1 MNLQE
6 FLETLADLVWGP
18 PMLILTVGT
27 GLFLTIRLRGL
38 QFRKLWSSLYL
49 ALVTRRE
56 TGAQGDVTHFQA
68 LMTALSA
75 TVGTGN
81 IAGVAT
87 AIVSGGPGA
96 LFWMWVTGLVGMA
109 TKFAEALLGV
119 KYRIRGPRGEMSGG
133 PMFYLSR
140 GFNQPVLAALY
151 AFLAAFTL
159 TVGGNMTQSHSIA
172 DAMQAGL
179 GVPTLWTGVITAAAT
194 AVVILGG
201 IRSIARAAS
210 ALVPTMIVIYCL
222 AGGLALA
229 LHWQAIPSILAE
241 ILEGAFSP
249 TAAVGGFAGAAL
261 LKTIR
266 YGVARGV
273 NSNESGMGTAGIAA
287 AAAQTRH
294 PVTQALV
301 SMTQTFIDT
310 LVVCSVTGFIIL
322 GTGAWKSGASGAA
335 LTAAAFPGGTSL
347 VAARGCDRR
356 LDAAPFRLFHHP
368 GQQLLCGEGPGIPVR
383 PRSLRTLL
391 PLDLGLPHLSGL
403 HALPGDGVD
412 VSGRD
417 RRQHGPANLIGL
429 LGLSGIVLA
438 ETRDYFAVQR

>member
-18 PMLILTVGT
+18 PMLVLTVGT

-38 QFRKLWSSLYL
+38 QFRKLWPSLYL

-151 AFLAAFTL
+151 AFL
-159 TVGGNMTQSHSIA
+159 QPSPS
-172 DAMQAGL
+172 
-179 GVPTLWTGVITAAAT
+179 PSAAT
-194 AVVILGG
+194 
-201 IRSIARAAS
+201 
-210 ALVPTMIVIYCL
+210 
-222 AGGLALA
+222 
-229 LHWQAIPSILAE
+229 
-241 ILEGAFSP
+241 
-249 TAAVGGFAGAAL
+249 
-261 LKTIR
+261 
-266 YGVARGV
+266 
-273 NSNESGMGTAGIAA
+273 
-287 AAAQTRH
+287 
-294 PVTQALV
+294 
-301 SMTQTFIDT
+301 
-310 LVVCSVTGFIIL
+310 
-322 GTGAWKSGASGAA
+322 
-335 LTAAAFPGGTSL
+335 
-347 VAARGCDRR
+347 
-356 LDAAPFRLFHHP
+356 
-368 GQQLLCGEGPGIPVR
+368 
-383 PRSLRTLL
+383 
-391 PLDLGLPHLSGL
+391 
-403 HALPGDGVD
+403 
-412 VSGRD
+412 
-417 RRQHGPANLIGL
+417 
-429 LGLSGIVLA
+429 
-438 ETRDYFAVQR
+438 